1 MTTPGKNIDVAWIDK
16 QINAFTDIH
25 PSYVKYAKTLRA
37 FLQKMAEKHDSTAI
51 VQTRPKSIASFAEKI
66 VRKWPKYHD
75 PLNQLTDLCG
85 GRIITHKQS
94 QVQEICK
101 LIEENFLIDWD
112 NSVDVKQRLK
122 PSEFG
127 YLSVHYIIQ
136 FKPDDSLEK
145 EYGIMSL
152 RQKFRCGQS
161 WSMPGQTFI
170 MNE

>member
-1 MTTPGKNIDVAWIDK
+1 MADK
-16 QINAFTDIH
+16 
-25 PSYVKYAKTLRA
+25 Y
-37 FLQKMAEKHDSTAI
+37 DSTAI

-85 GRIITHKQS
+85 GRIITHTQS
-94 QVQEICK
+94 QVQDICK
-101 LIEENFLIDWD
+101 LIEENLLIDWD

-136 FKPDDSLEK
+136 FKPEDSLHK
-145 EYGIMSL
+145 EYGIMIIIDGRNCLDKEKIKVMGILYHGIGRS
-152 RQKFRCGQS
+152 
-161 WSMPGQTFI
+161 
-170 MNE
+170 